1 MGDDVTSPGLPERET
16 GTAIPTHVEVD
27 RAMRAE
33 LDIAAMRAEY
43 GGDPDLDESWLA
55 DGWEPLLRNWIEQAT
70 RAGIAEPNAMTLATV
85 EMSDAG
91 PRPASRTVLCKGLS
105 STGVTFYTNYD
116 SAKGDQL
123 AAVPYASITFAW
135 PALERQV
142 TLRGPVRQ
150 VEPEITA
157 VYWRSRPRT
166 SQIGAW
172 ASQQSRPIA
181 SRADLDRALD
191 DTTARFA
198 DVEQL
203 PVPANWGGYQLRP
216 ETVEFW
222 QGRRS
227 RLHNRIRVALDAGNP
242 NVSAMKVERLQP

>member
-1 MGDDVTSPGLPERET
+1 MREEQNSPGSVVT
-16 GTAIPTHVEVD
+16 GTHADVD
-27 RAMRAE
+27 AAMRAE
-33 LDIAAMRAEY
+33 MDIAAMRAEY
-43 GGDPDLDESWLA
+43 GGDPDLDESWL
-55 DGWEPLLRNWIEQAT
+55 DNGWEPLLRNWIEQAT
-70 RAGIAEPNAMTLATV
+70 RARLAEPNAMTLATV
-85 EMSDAG
+85 ELTDSG

-105 STGVTFYTNYD
+105 GAGVTFYTNYD
-116 SAKGDQL
+116 SAKGEQL

-135 PALERQV
+135 PALGRQV

-150 VEPEITA
+150 VAPEITA
-157 VYWRSRPRT
+157 VYWRSRPRS
-166 SQIGAW
+166 SQLGAW
-172 ASQQSRPIA
+172 ASQQSRPVA
-181 SRADLDRALD
+181 SRAELDRALE

-227 RLHNRIRVALDAGNP
+227 RLHNRIRVTLDAASP
-242 NVSAMKVERLQP
+242 ETTVAVERLQP